1 VIVDA
6 VRVALERTPPELS
19 ADIVD
24 RGIVLT
30 GGGALL
36 KNLDKRLREETG
48 CRSPWPRI
56 RCRRWCS
63 ARARCSP
70 TSTSCGRSPSTRPPF
85 MALLDIRQRVGW
97 LFMTV
102 TVAHLILISA
112 QVQTR
117 RGVPMLEE
125 AVFGTMAE
133 VQRVATG
140 GIGEARG
147 FWQNYV
153 NLRQIGQENETLKQR
168 VSQLEV
174 ALQRERALAGQSR
187 LLQDLLDLKKETGLA
202 TTPAAVIASGA
213 SPEFRT
219 MTLDK
224 GSSQGLGAD
233 MAVIAPAGIVGRVIL
248 PTPRA
253 AKVQLIT
260 DRNAAVAGSSSAR
273 AIRAWRWARA
283 ATGCASST
291 CRERLTSRQA
301 IGSSRRARRNLSE
314 GLRHR
319 SDRINRSQRGRVQQR
334 AHPSGGQSVVARDR
348 ARGDDSRQRCRRP
361 TRRPARAGSAAAGRE

>member
-1 VIVDA
+1 
-6 VRVALERTPPELS
+6 
-19 ADIVD
+19 
-24 RGIVLT
+24 
-30 GGGALL
+30 
-36 KNLDKRLREETG
+36 
-48 CRSPWPRI
+48 
-56 RCRRWCS
+56 
-63 ARARCSP
+63 
-70 TSTSCGRSPSTRPPF
+70 

-260 DRNAAVAGSSSAR
+260 DRNAAVAGLVERTRDQGVAVGTGGDRLRFEYVSGTADLKAGDRVVTSGIDGIYPKGFVIGQIESIERSAGEFSNVL
-273 AIRAWRWARA
+273 I
-283 ATGCASST
+283 
-291 CRERLTSRQA
+291 
-301 IGSSRRARRNLSE
+301 
-314 GLRHR
+314 
-319 SDRINRSQRGRVQQR
+319 
-334 AHPSGGQSVVARDR
+334 
-348 ARGDDSRQRCRRP
+348 
-361 TRRPARAGSAAAGRE
+361 RPAVDLSALEAVLVVTSPTEVPKAGSADALAAPEPARPE

>member
-1 VIVDA
+1 
-6 VRVALERTPPELS
+6 
-19 ADIVD
+19 
-24 RGIVLT
+24 
-30 GGGALL
+30 
-36 KNLDKRLREETG
+36 
-48 CRSPWPRI
+48 
-56 RCRRWCS
+56 
-63 ARARCSP
+63 
-70 TSTSCGRSPSTRPPF
+70 

-125 AVFGTMAE
+125 AIFGTMAE

-153 NLRQIGQENETLKQR
+153 NLREIGHENESLKQR

-187 LLQDLLDLKKETGLA
+187 LLQELLDLKKETPLA

-224 GSSQGLGAD
+224 GSSQGLDAD

-248 PTPRA
+248 PTRRA
-253 AKVQLIT
+253 AKVQLII
-260 DRNAAVAGSSSAR
+260 DRNAAAAGLVERTRAQGVAVGTGGDRLRFEYLSGTADLKIGDRVVTSGIDGIYPKGFVIGQIESIERSAGEFSNVL
-273 AIRAWRWARA
+273 IRP
-283 ATGCASST
+283 SV
-291 CRERLTSRQA
+291 
-301 IGSSRRARRNLSE
+301 NLSALE
-314 GLRHR
+314 AVLVVTSPTEVPKADSADARP
-319 SDRINRSQRGRVQQR
+319 SRG
-334 AHPSGGQSVVARDR
+334 
-348 ARGDDSRQRCRRP
+348 P
-361 TRRPARAGSAAAGRE
+361 TRPE

>member
-1 VIVDA
+1 
-6 VRVALERTPPELS
+6 
-19 ADIVD
+19 
-24 RGIVLT
+24 
-30 GGGALL
+30 
-36 KNLDKRLREETG
+36 
-48 CRSPWPRI
+48 
-56 RCRRWCS
+56 
-63 ARARCSP
+63 
-70 TSTSCGRSPSTRPPF
+70 

-260 DRNAAVAGSSSAR
+260 DRNAAVAGLVERTRDQGVAVGTGGDRLRFEYVSGTADLKAGDRVVTSGIDGIYPKGFVIGQIESIERSAGEFSNVL
-273 AIRAWRWARA
+273 I
-283 ATGCASST
+283 
-291 CRERLTSRQA
+291 
-301 IGSSRRARRNLSE
+301 
-314 GLRHR
+314 
-319 SDRINRSQRGRVQQR
+319 
-334 AHPSGGQSVVARDR
+334 
-348 ARGDDSRQRCRRP
+348 
-361 TRRPARAGSAAAGRE
+361 RPAVDLSALEAVLVVTSPTEVPKADSADALAAPEPARPE